1 MNVLPNPV
9 SEKSQLP
16 DKLFQIFE
24 KQRSHKQHIR
34 QTTAAQR
41 IEKLHRIKNWLFKN
55 QAIIYE
61 ALYDDFRKPAAEV
74 DSTEIYPV
82 KAEID
87 HTATHLRRWMK
98 PTRVSTPVALLGST
112 SYIHYEPKGIALIMA
127 PWNFPFN
134 LAIVPLISAI
144 AAGCCAIIKPSEMT
158 PNTSALIRK
167 MIGELFNENEIAV
180 VEGDADVAQ
189 ELLRLPFDHIFFTG
203 SPQTGKIVMKAAAEH
218 LTSVTLEL
226 GGKSPVIVDQTADIN
241 DAAEKIAWGKFINC
255 GQICVSPDYL
265 FVHKSKEAELVQA
278 LRNAIQKLFAGSAS
292 SVATSPDY
300 ARIVNTR
307 HRKRI
312 QNLIMDATQKGAQ
325 VAIGGEII
333 EEENY
338 IAPTLLTRVNAYM
351 QVMQEEIFGP
361 VLPIMTFE
369 DLEQVTNFVNLRDK
383 PLALYVFSQSS
394 KNTDFILNTTSS
406 GGVCINDCVLHYTN
420 PYLPFG
426 GVNTSGIGKAHGH
439 YGFMDFSNQ
448 KAVLKQRTGFTSIK
462 MIYPPYTDKVK
473 RLVKLFVRWF

>member
-1 MNVLPNPV
+1 
-9 SEKSQLP
+9 
-16 DKLFQIFE
+16 
-24 KQRSHKQHIR
+24 
-34 QTTAAQR
+34 
-41 IEKLHRIKNWLFKN
+41 
-55 QAIIYE
+55 
-61 ALYDDFRKPAAEV
+61 
-74 DSTEIYPV
+74 
-82 KAEID
+82 
-87 HTATHLRRWMK
+87 MK
-98 PTRVSTPVALLGST
+98 PSKVETPMALIGSA
-112 SYIHYEPKGIALIMA
+112 SYVQYEPKGVTLIMA

-144 AAGCCAIIKPSEMT
+144 AAGCCAMVKPSEIT

-180 VEGDADVAQ
+180 IEGDAEVAQ
-189 ELLRLPFDHIFFTG
+189 ALLRLPFDHIFFTG
-203 SPQTGKIVMKAAAEH
+203 SPQIGKVVMKAAAEH

-226 GGKSPVIVDQTADIN
+226 GGKSPVIVDQSADIT
-241 DAAEKIAWGKFINC
+241 DAAQKIVWGKFMNC

-265 FVHKSKEAELVQA
+265 FVHKSRESELVQA
-278 LRNAIQKLFAGSAS
+278 LQQAIEKMFAGQAK

-312 QNLIMDATQKGAQ
+312 QGLISDAVQKGAY
-325 VAIGGEII
+325 VAAGGEVI

-369 DLEQVTNFVNLRDK
+369 DLEQVTNFINLRDK
-383 PLALYVFSQSS
+383 PLALYIFSQNKKS
-394 KNTDFILNTTSS
+394 TDFILNTTSS

-420 PYLPFG
+420 PHLPFG

-439 YGFMDFSNQ
+439 YGFLDFSNQ

-462 MIYPPYTDKVK
+462 MTYPPYTDKVK
-473 RLVKLFVRWF
+473 RLVKVFVKWF

>member
-1 MNVLPNPV
+1 MNLLTKPV
-9 SEKSQLP
+9 SEKNQSVDKITQVFESQRTH
-16 DKLFQIFE
+16 
-24 KQRSHKQHIR
+24 RSSIR
-34 QTTAAQR
+34 QSTAAQR
-41 IEKLHRIKNWLFKN
+41 IKKLQRIKDWLFEN
-55 QAIIYE
+55 QILIQE
-61 ALYDDFRKPAAEV
+61 ALYDDFRKPTVET

-87 HTATHLRRWMK
+87 HTAVHLRKWMK
-98 PTRVSTPVALLGST
+98 PTKVETPMALMGSS
-112 SYIHYEPKGIALIMA
+112 SYVQYEPKGVALIIA

-167 MIGELFNENEIAV
+167 MIGELFNENEVAV
-180 VEGDADVAQ
+180 IEGDAKVAQ

-203 SPQTGKIVMKAAAEH
+203 SPQIGKIVMKAAAEH

-226 GGKSPVIVDQTADIN
+226 GGKSPVIVDQTADIA
-241 DAAEKIAWGKFINC
+241 DAAQKIAWGKFMNA

-265 FVHKSKEAELVQA
+265 FVHKSREADLVEA
-278 LRNAIQKLFAGSAS
+278 LQKSVQKMFGDNAKSIS
-292 SVATSPDY
+292 TSPDY
-300 ARIVNTR
+300 ARIVNAR
-307 HRKRI
+307 HRKRL
-312 QNLIMDATQKGAQ
+312 QHLITDAVQKGAH
-325 VAIGGEII
+325 VAAGGEVI

-369 DLEQVTNFVNLRDK
+369 GLEQVANFINLRDK

-394 KNTDFILNTTSS
+394 KNTDYILNNTSS
-406 GGVCINDCVLHYTN
+406 GGVCVNDVVLHYSN
-420 PYLPFG
+420 PHLPFG
-426 GVNTSGIGKAHGH
+426 GVNTSGIGKAHGF
-439 YGFMDFSNQ
+439 YGFTDFSNQ
-448 KAVLKQRTGFTSIK
+448 KAVLKQRTGFTSVK
-462 MIYPPYTDKVK
+462 MTYPPYTDKVK
-473 RLVKLFVRWF
+473 RLVKILVRWL